1 MTGKGSRLGWMVAV
15 GLGLALSPRAAA
27 EESQP
32 SGYWDGAGR
41 KLGRGAANVV
51 TAPLELIRN
60 PYLVS
65 EQDGA
70 LAGITVGLVHGV
82 KDLVVRAL
90 AGVYEVATFLLPVP
104 KGFRPLV
111 SPEFVYAHGDWAP

>member
-1 MTGKGSRLGWMVAV
+1 MMGKGRRLGWLVAV
-15 GLGLALSPRAAA
+15 GLGLALSPRVAAK
-27 EESQP
+27 EPQP
-32 SGYWDGAGR
+32 SGYWDGVGR

-65 EQDGA
+65 ERDGG

-82 KDLVVRAL
+82 KDLVVRAV
-90 AGVYEVATFLLPVP
+90 AGVYEVATFMLPVP

-111 SPEFVYAHGDWAP
+111 SPEFIYAHGDWAP